1 MSEVELA
8 VHPIARTDVEDFLFA
23 EAELLDEWRL
33 PEWLELFTDDA
44 IYYVPATDL
53 AVDASPDNNLFYV
66 ADDRFRLSERVKR
79 LMKRT
84 AHAEFRDGYVFRQQP
99 VSSGAGQRHVQDQG
113 KALPSRQRRS
123 SRPGARQHHSVK
135 VTPGMD
141 KKLKNNVAVV
151 TGAARGI
158 GLAIAERLARD
169 GARLVVADLD
179 EAELDKATEH
189 LIKEFGAEVASYAG
203 DLSSESVAKGTI
215 DLAVDRF
222 GRLDVLVNNAGGG
235 IIRAFAE
242 HTPETLRTTI
252 DRNLWTVL
260 WCSWHAIPKMRANS
274 YGRIVNLGADSVRN
288 GLWDHAAYNA
298 AKGGVHGLTTG
309 MAREFAR
316 DGITVNT
323 VAPCAVNTPQMV
335 AITKRDPALA
345 AKFVSVI
352 PMGRPAE
359 MEEVASMVSYLASAE
374 ASFVTG
380 QVISVNGGSTML

>member
-1 MSEVELA
+1 M
-8 VHPIARTDVEDFLFA
+8 
-23 EAELLDEWRL
+23 
-33 PEWLELFTDDA
+33 
-44 IYYVPATDL
+44 
-53 AVDASPDNNLFYV
+53 
-66 ADDRFRLSERVKR
+66 DR
-79 LMKRT
+79 
-84 AHAEFRDGYVFRQQP
+84 
-99 VSSGAGQRHVQDQG
+99 
-113 KALPSRQRRS
+113 
-123 SRPGARQHHSVK
+123 
-135 VTPGMD
+135 
-141 KKLKNNVAVV
+141 KLKNNVAVV
-151 TGAARGI
+151 TGAAKGI

-169 GARLVVADLD
+169 GASLILADLD
-179 EAELDKATEH
+179 EAGL
-189 LIKEFGAEVASYAG
+189 KEASARLTHEFDVEVESAAG
-203 DLSSESVAKGTI
+203 DLADQGAAERTI
-215 DLAVDRF
+215 RLACERF
-222 GRLDVLVNNAGGG
+222 GRLDILVNNAGGG
-235 IIRAFAE
+235 IIKPFSE
-242 HTPETLRTTI
+242 HTPETLKTTI

-260 WCSWHAIPKMRANS
+260 WCSWYAVPMMRKQA
-274 YGRIVNLGADSVRN
+274 YGRIINLGADSVRN

-335 AITKRDPALA
+335 AITRTNPALA